1 MLWQTVFLRENE
13 ALKAIKLLLSGITDS
28 CNRIFKLLI
37 MSINRYFNLHHFLF
51 LLFPFLLIGFHLPL
65 QNILNFKI
73 KSHSIIMNRIQN
85 DWLTWILT
93 YVVMNINSY
102 FLYLFLN
109 VILNDFNPLN
119 NDVLKDSLSLFY
131 IYIVLY
137 VFIVKPIH

>member
-1 MLWQTVFLRENE
+1 
-13 ALKAIKLLLSGITDS
+13 
-28 CNRIFKLLI
+28 
-37 MSINRYFNLHHFLF
+37 
-51 LLFPFLLIGFHLPL
+51 
-65 QNILNFKI
+65 
-73 KSHSIIMNRIQN
+73 MNRIQN